1 MAQQYMLDQKPTE
14 SLQQYYKRL
23 AKTAD
28 QRLVRLE
35 KASQE
40 EFYKPAKEWAYA
52 KAQRDIRKWLPA
64 GQEEPAVLR
73 FNTKIPGLDKLKP
86 EQANE
91 KLIAKINDIKSFLAA
106 PTSTKQGI
114 TNVYKKRADTLN
126 KNYGTKFTWK
136 QMAQYYESGQADLW
150 DAKYGSKT
158 ALHTIA
164 YIQKHRDEIKAAINQ
179 TDKTNIKI
187 SGTDGVIKRRVIK
200 MLQNNE
206 LQLSDLY

>member
-35 KASQE
+35 KASKE
-40 EFYKPAKEWAYA
+40 ELYKPAKEWAYA

-179 TDKTNIKI
+179 ADKTNIKI